1 MVMIMRIKV
10 SVEGVGVVVGDE
22 EGVRP
27 ESDEFSGEDVDDS
40 GEGSDKGEEGQK
52 HVLSPLGD
60 FGGDDGQV
68 GSAV

>member
-1 MVMIMRIKV
+1 VMR
-10 SVEGVGVVVGDE
+10 
-22 EGVRP
+22 RAW

-60 FGGDDGQV
+60 FGGDDGMGVCQV